1 MIVIE
6 LLILVWIMLKIL
18 SLELEIALKLLES
31 PKMEEICKLI
41 LINFIVFLGFIHHI
55 KKWKRIISKENCI
68 PLI

>member
-31 PKMEEICKLI
+31 PKMEEICKSI
-41 LINFIVFLGFIHHI
+41 LINFIVFLGFIHHMKI
-55 KKWKRIISKENCI
+55 WKRIISKENCI